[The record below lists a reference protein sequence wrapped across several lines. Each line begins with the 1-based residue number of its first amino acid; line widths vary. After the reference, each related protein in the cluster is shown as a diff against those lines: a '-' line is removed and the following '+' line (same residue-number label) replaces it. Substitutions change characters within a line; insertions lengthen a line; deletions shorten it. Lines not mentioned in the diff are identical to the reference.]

1 METDMDKIPDDL
13 SIPENVE
20 KARSI
25 LAHHVEFLQARLED
39 ERDNMQQQT
48 LQARIDNLVLVQKQL
63 QAELTAPGHG

>member
-20 KARSI
+20 KARVI
-25 LAHHVEFLQARLED
+25 LSRHVEFLQARLKD
-39 ERDNMQQQT
+39 ERDDLQRQI
-48 LQARIDNLVLVQKQL
+48 LQARINNLLLAKKQL